1 MKVAPFILSLLFF
14 QLAFSQKNMTLKD
27 CEDAMQKNNF
37 QLLAE
42 QYNITAA
49 QAAVIQARIWDHPNM
64 SLAFNALNPEDKRY
78 FDVGKNGQKAVAVD
92 QLIHIGGK
100 KRNEIKLAKSN
111 VALAELQFE
120 ELMQDLKHELR
131 QSFYAVFFDQKKIAS
146 IESQTAQIQSLLESY
161 EIQADKGNVPLKDV
175 VRLQSLLL
183 NLKNDRIAIQKDITE
198 NKQKLNI
205 LTGIDEELM
214 PSADESELMLTFNSP
229 KYAESELFNIA
240 KEKNPEY
247 LSVLK
252 QVENQELA
260 VKLQKS
266 LSVPDITA
274 GLAYDQV
281 GGAFKNEVNFTLG
294 IPLPLW
300 NRNKGNIKIAE
311 AELGQ
316 SKVNKDQKTLELK
329 TQVNSSLS
337 IWKEQQKEYTSLSK
351 SINENL
357 DLVYKG
363 VLMNF
368 QRRNISLLEFTDFM
382 ESYNQS
388 TLQLNEMRKQLIL
401 SGEQINHIT
410 NSTIF

>member
-1 MKVAPFILSLLFF
+1 
-14 QLAFSQKNMTLKD
+14 
-27 CEDAMQKNNF
+27 
-37 QLLAE
+37 
-42 QYNITAA
+42 
-49 QAAVIQARIWDHPNM
+49 
-64 SLAFNALNPEDKRY
+64 
-78 FDVGKNGQKAVAVD
+78 
-92 QLIHIGGK
+92 
-100 KRNEIKLAKSN
+100 
-111 VALAELQFE
+111 
-120 ELMQDLKHELR
+120 
-131 QSFYAVFFDQKKIAS
+131 
-146 IESQTAQIQSLLESY
+146 
-161 EIQADKGNVPLKDV
+161 
-175 VRLQSLLL
+175 
-183 NLKNDRIAIQKDITE
+183 
-198 NKQKLNI
+198 
-205 LTGIDEELM
+205 
-214 PSADESELMLTFNSP
+214 
-229 KYAESELFNIA
+229 
-240 KEKNPEY
+240 
-247 LSVLK
+247 VLK